1 MGSYD
6 TVSVKCLCGKEIEFQ
21 TKSGDCTFQAYTL
34 KEAPP
39 IVAASLDGVSERCQ
53 RCGRTIVIDVQVVT
67 NTQFGQPSRTWRL
80 LYY

>member
-6 TVSVKCLCGKEIEFQ
+6 TVSVKCICGGAVEFQ
-21 TKSGDCTFQAYTL
+21 SKSGDCAFNVYHP

-39 IVAASLDGVSERCQ
+39 RVVASLDGVSERCE

-67 NTQFGQPSRTWRL
+67 NIQYGQPSRNWRGR
-80 LYY
+80 